1 MQSTSCTLHENLMKY
16 EMWLFFVPIS
26 VWLSS
31 VLFKSQFTTIDSLF
45 FVCNSNFLWIYLVS
59 FLFEMILLVKKNYIY
74 KINSQFLLVWWM
86 FLNLVMCWQSNLVGT
101 QRAEWAFLVVAFSLQ
116 VTHRPQHKVNALK
129 DAGLLLLSCRD
140 TRSSVWLVLFCS
152 CQLSSNLEQYQSPT
166 QSLVT
171 VQK

>member
-45 FVCNSNFLWIYLVS
+45 SFVILWIYLVS

>member
-1 MQSTSCTLHENLMKY
+1 MQSTSCTLHENLMKC

-74 KINSQFLLVWWM
+74 KINSQFVLVWWM

-101 QRAEWAFLVVAFSLQ
+101 QRAEWAFLVVAFQMCKLPTDLNIKWMPWRMQAFYYSPAGTLVPLCDWFFSAVANCP
-116 VTHRPQHKVNALK
+116 VT
-129 DAGLLLLSCRD
+129 
-140 TRSSVWLVLFCS
+140 
-152 CQLSSNLEQYQSPT
+152 
-166 QSLVT
+166 
-171 VQK
+171 